1 MKHFLSKKDF
11 KELAEVHDQ
20 HCISIYIPTARAGED
35 ADKNHGRLRLKNSIK
50 KVQKILTDYGLTE
63 REIDNYLSSVKNL
76 VDDHNFWRDQS
87 DCLVIFL
94 RNQMMKYYKIPIDFE
109 EFTYVSDHFYLK
121 PLISLFNGDGKFF
134 LLNISLKGVKFYEG
148 TRHTIT
154 RVFIDDLVPEKLEE
168 VVGYDY
174 QNKTLQFRSGQG
186 GEAGAMFHGQGS
198 GKDDKNVE
206 LEKFLRA
213 VDKGLM
219 KLIQDDDAP
228 LILACV
234 DHYLPVYAHITSYS
248 NLFNKNISGNHEH
261 TSPIELHELAW
272 VLVEETFQQKRKKI
286 INSMRDLS
294 ASGKTSYEINEIISA
309 SIDGRIE
316 ALFIQQL
323 KDRYGLYDSIN
334 RSLIIDE
341 SLKTGHASLFNL
353 AAVQT
358 WLNNGQVFL
367 VGPDEMPFEGTII
380 NALFRY

>member
-1 MKHFLSKKDF
+1 MNHFLSKKDF
-11 KELAEVHDQ
+11 EKLAKVHDQ

-35 ADKNHGRLRLKNSIK
+35 VDKNHGRLRLKNSIK
-50 KVQKILTDYGLTE
+50 MVQKILTDYGLTD
-63 REIDNYLSSVKNL
+63 RETDNYLAPIKNL
-76 VDDHNFWRDQS
+76 EDDHNFWRNQS

-94 RNQMMKYYKIPIDFE
+94 RNQQMKYFTIPGDFDE
-109 EFTYVSDHFYLK
+109 LSYVSDHFYLK

-134 LLNISLKGVKFYEG
+134 LLNVSLQDVKFYEG

-154 RVFIDDLVPEKLEE
+154 EIFVKDLVPEKLEE

-174 QNKTLQFRSGQG
+174 RNKTLQFRSGQG

-234 DHYLPVYAHITSYS
+234 DHYLPVYANVTSYS
-248 NLFNKNISGNHEH
+248 NLFNKNISGNHER
-261 TSPIELHELAW
+261 TNPIELHELAW
-272 VLVEETFQQKRKKI
+272 MLVEETFQEKRKNI
-286 INSMRDLS
+286 LNSMRDLS
-294 ASGKTSYEINEIISA
+294 ASGKTSYEINEIVPA
-309 SIDGRIE
+309 AIDGRVE
-316 ALFIQQL
+316 ALFMQQS

-341 SLKTGHASLFNL
+341 TLKTGHASLFNL

-367 VGPDEMPFEGTII
+367 VQSDEMPFKGTII
-380 NALFRY
+380 NTLFRY

>member
-1 MKHFLSKKDF
+1 MNHFLSKKDF
-11 KELAEVHDQ
+11 KALAEVHDQ
-20 HCISIYIPTARAGED
+20 HCISIYNPTARAGEEV
-35 ADKNHGRLRLKNSIK
+35 DKNHGRLRLKNTLKS
-50 KVQKILTDYGLTE
+50 VQKTLNEYGLTE
-63 REIDNYLSSVKNL
+63 REIDNHLAPAKNL
-76 VDDHNFWRDQS
+76 LEDQSFWRNQS

-94 RNQMMKYYKIPIDFE
+94 RNQQMKFFTIPGDCE
-109 EFTYVSDHFYLK
+109 EFSYVSDHFYLK

-134 LLNISLKGVKFYEG
+134 LLNVSLQDVKFYEG

-154 RVFIDDLVPEKLEE
+154 EVFVKDLVPEKLEE

-174 QNKTLQFRSGQG
+174 RNKTLQFRSGQG

-228 LILACV
+228 LLLACV
-234 DHYLPVYAHITSYS
+234 DHYLPVYEKITSYS
-248 NLFNKNISGNHEH
+248 NVFNKNVSGNHER

-272 VLVEETFQQKRKKI
+272 MIVEETFQEKRKKTI
-286 INSMRDLS
+286 KSLRNLS
-294 ASGKTSYEINEIISA
+294 ASGKTSYEINEIIPA
-309 SIDGRIE
+309 AIDGRIE
-316 ALFIQQL
+316 ALFIQQS
-323 KDRYGLYDSIN
+323 KDRYGLYDSVN

-341 SLKTGHASLFNL
+341 TLKTGHASLFNM

-367 VGPDEMPFEGTII
+367 VQPGEMPFEGTII

>member
-11 KELAEVHDQ
+11 KKLAEVHDQ
-20 HCISIYIPTARAGED
+20 HCVSIYIPTSRAGEEV
-35 ADKNHGRLRLKNSIK
+35 DKNHGRISLKNNVK
-50 KVQKILTDYGLTE
+50 KIQKILTDYGLTE
-63 REIDNYLSSVKNL
+63 REIDNYLAPVKNL
-76 VDDHNFWRDQS
+76 IDDHNFWRDQS

-94 RNQMMKYYKIPIDFE
+94 RNQMMKYYKTPIDFE

-134 LLNISLKGVKFYEG
+134 LLNLSLKGVKFYEG

-198 GKDDKNVE
+198 GKDDKHQE

-213 VDKGLM
+213 IDKGLM

-234 DHYLPVYAHITSYS
+234 DHYMPVYSKITSYS

-261 TSPIELHELAW
+261 SSPINLHELAW
-272 VLVEETFQQKRKKI
+272 ALVEDDFQQKRRELADSIKA
-286 INSMRDLS
+286 LS
-294 ASGKTSYEINEIISA
+294 QSERTSYEMNDIVPA
-309 SIDGRIE
+309 AIDGRISV
-316 ALFIQQL
+316 LFLQKF
-323 KDRYGLYDSIN
+323 KDRYGLYDTVN

-341 SLKTGHASLFNL
+341 NLKTSHASLFNL
-353 AAVQT
+353 AAVKT
-358 WLNNGQVFL
+358 WLNNGQVFITK
-367 VGPDEMPFEGTII
+367 PDEMPFEGTII